1 MEEEDGTCSRP
12 PFLPPPLSLLL
23 PLPFICSS
31 TQEPAGQP
39 HVTHGHPALNTPA
52 VYQLQPQGN
61 SSVLG
66 SDNTLGWES
75 SQTQHRDSSAR
86 IALLSPTQTP
96 WELSCCSLTLELL
109 NRMSPFSPAINT
121 LISHISLQF
130 VSYRSLHYTSACSTF
145 LSQAEFSSLCPY
157 YKTPPPVQLYI
168 LLSFT
173 PKGLGSIPNFSIHQ
187 AACHSQVSFS
197 LLSPGTNISHKAPI
211 YCFSPIFWY
220 FYQWDIY
227 MCTKIQ
233 QRVRVY
239 SRRQEQLLKSSHTV

>member
-12 PFLPPPLSLLL
+12 PFLPLPVSLPL

-39 HVTHGHPALNTPA
+39 HVTHGQPALNTPA

-66 SDNTLGWES
+66 SDNTLGWELTNTA
-75 SQTQHRDSSAR
+75 QRQHSR

-96 WELSCCSLTLELL
+96 WELGCCSLTLELL

-145 LSQAEFSSLCPY
+145 LSQTEFSSLCPY
-157 YKTPPPVQLYI
+157 YKTPPCAALYSPFLYSQRPWINPQFFHTSGSLPFSGLLQLA
-168 LLSFT
+168 LAWHKHLS
-173 PKGLGSIPNFSIHQ
+173 
-187 AACHSQVSFS
+187 
-197 LLSPGTNISHKAPI
+197 
-211 YCFSPIFWY
+211 
-220 FYQWDIY
+220 
-227 MCTKIQ
+227 
-233 QRVRVY
+233 
-239 SRRQEQLLKSSHTV
+239 